1 MINDIICYNIFLIH
15 GIILQLKIKN
25 LENNER
31 NDFNMNEIRVRFA
44 PSPTGYLHIGGART
58 CLFNWLLARRL
69 GGKLILR
76 IEDTDLE
83 RLKENS
89 VEQILSSL
97 KWLGMNWDEGP
108 ERGGEFGPYFQS
120 QRMDIYKREAE
131 GLVDKGRA
139 YYCYCTTEELEERR
153 KKAKE
158 TGGSF
163 KYDGRCKEL
172 SKEEKDRF
180 ILAVRK
186 PVIRIKAPTEGQ
198 IVVND
203 IIRGSVSFDNAQL
216 DDIIIFKSNGMPT
229 YNFAC
234 VIDDYSMKISHVI
247 RAEEHLS
254 NTPKQ
259 VVIYNAL
266 GHVCPQFAHVPM
278 ILAPDRSKLSKR
290 HGATSVEEF
299 KDQGFL
305 PQAIVNYLCLLG
317 WSTGNQDEIIE
328 LNNAAAQFSLE
339 RVSKNAA
346 IYDTKKLTWINGH
359 YLKTLDIEYV
369 TESTIPFM
377 REIGIDVNGVDMD
390 KLKSIVN
397 LVREKV
403 WKLTEIA
410 EGSRF
415 FFEKP
420 FEYEE
425 KGVEKHFR
433 KEGADKLL
441 NGIMEKLKVLDSF
454 DKTAIETAY
463 RSYAEELGIKAGEL
477 IHPTR
482 IALTGK
488 TVSPGLFEIM
498 EIIGKDECV
507 ERINKV
513 IEFLVLSS

>member
-1 MINDIICYNIFLIH
+1 
-15 GIILQLKIKN
+15 
-25 LENNER
+25 
-31 NDFNMNEIRVRFA
+31 MNEIRVRFA

-58 CLFNWLLARRL
+58 CLFNWLLARRI
-69 GGKLILR
+69 GGKLVLR

-131 GLVDKGRA
+131 GLVDQGKA
-139 YYCYCTTEELEERR
+139 YYCYCTSEELEERR
-153 KKAKE
+153 TKAKE
-158 TGGSF
+158 KGGSF

-172 SKEEKDRF
+172 SQEEKDRF
-180 ILAVRK
+180 ILAGRK
-186 PVIRIKAPTEGQ
+186 PVIRIKAPREGQ
-198 IVVND
+198 TVVND
-203 IIRGSVSFDNAQL
+203 IIRGSVSFDNTLL

-234 VIDDYSMKISHVI
+234 VIDDYSMEISHVI

-259 VVIYNAL
+259 IIIYNAL
-266 GHVCPQFAHVPM
+266 GHMCPQFAHVPM

-299 KDQGFL
+299 RDQGFL

-317 WSTGNQDEIIE
+317 WSTDKQDEIINLE
-328 LNNAAAQFSLE
+328 SAAAQFSLE

-359 YLKTLDIEYV
+359 YLKTLDIEYI
-369 TESTIPFM
+369 TKLTRPFM
-377 REIGIDVNGVDMD
+377 QEIGIDVNGVDKGM
-390 KLKSIVN
+390 LKSIVN

-403 WKLTEIA
+403 WTLTEIA
-410 EGSRF
+410 EGARF
-415 FFEKP
+415 FFERP
-420 FEYEE
+420 CQYEE
-425 KGVEKHFR
+425 KGVEKYFR
-433 KEGADKLL
+433 KEGASKLL
-441 NGIMEKLKVLDSF
+441 NGIKQKLKELDSF
-454 DKTAIETAY
+454 DKTSIETVY
-463 RSYAEELGIKAGEL
+463 RSYAEELEIKAGEL

-482 IALTGK
+482 MALTGK

-498 EIIGKDECV
+498 EVMGKDECV
-507 ERINKV
+507 ERMKNA
-513 IEFLVLSS
+513 IEFLVLGT